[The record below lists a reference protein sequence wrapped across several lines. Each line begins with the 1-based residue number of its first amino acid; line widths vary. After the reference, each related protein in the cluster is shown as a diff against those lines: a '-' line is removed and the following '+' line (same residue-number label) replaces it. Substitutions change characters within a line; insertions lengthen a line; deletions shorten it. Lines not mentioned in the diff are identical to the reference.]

1 MAEVAI
7 KKAEQKDYSEI
18 ERIFNLLQNPFDE
31 QIENEYYAGLPPE
44 WAQKI
49 SVSCSS

>member
-7 KKAEQKDYSEI
+7 RKAEQKDYSEI
-18 ERIFNLLQNPFDE
+18 ERLFNLLQYPFDE
-31 QIENEYYAGLPPE
+31 QPENEIYAGYPPE
-44 WAQKI
+44 WSQEI